1 MASVAGEIIPKGD
14 FYSYEA
20 KYVDENGADL
30 VVPAALS
37 SAQLKEVQELA
48 LKTFQVLEAAGLA
61 RVDFFMTQEGR
72 FLVNEINTLPGFTK
86 ISMYPTLWK
95 ASGVS
100 YGELIEKLIYL
111 AIDRDKKNRRLQTD
125 YSSRD

>member
-1 MASVAGEIIPKGD
+1 
-14 FYSYEA
+14 
-20 KYVDENGADL
+20 
-30 VVPAALS
+30 
-37 SAQLKEVQELA
+37 
-48 LKTFQVLEAAGLA
+48 
-61 RVDFFMTQEGR
+61 MTQEGR

>member
-61 RVDFFMTQEGR
+61 RVDFFYDSGG
-72 FLVNEINTLPGFTK
+72 TL
-86 ISMYPTLWK
+86 
-95 ASGVS
+95 SG
-100 YGELIEKLIYL
+100 K
-111 AIDRDKKNRRLQTD
+111 
-125 YSSRD
+125 